1 MKKNPAIFTY
11 RNENSLVHRIPC
23 GIKLLVMLFVTLRT
37 FSNSTFWLKDE
48 NLIHY
53 IPWIRSLFYF
63 FTGMVFFFLA
73 KTPFKSLL
81 RLRFLLWI
89 AILLASLSVLSQNY
103 SALLPDL
110 LYTFRFFVTALF
122 SLIVFETTSRL
133 EIMETLCNI
142 ENKICKIIPSFK
154 KLNFAMLISITIT
167 FIPEIF
173 SEWNRI
179 RTAATARS
187 RLNKKG
193 KPKFSINSI
202 NAQITAL
209 FLNMLQYAEEVR
221 RAVSNRISAG

>member
-48 NLIHY
+48 NLIQY

-63 FTGMVFFFLA
+63 STGMVFFFLA

-142 ENKICKIIPSFK
+142 ENKICKIIPALK

>member
-11 RNENSLVHRIPC
+11 RNENSLIHRIPC

-73 KTPFKSLL
+73 KTPFKSLI

-179 RTAATARS
+179 HTAATARS

>member
-48 NLIHY
+48 NLIQY

-133 EIMETLCNI
+133 EIMETLCNV
-142 ENKICKIIPSFK
+142 ENKICKIIPALK